1 MPFKI
6 VWFLNHLEGCMNK
19 KVSELRMELSMRQIQ
34 LICKHLFDFIA
45 SFIGLV
51 IVFPFFL
58 AICCAIKIIDP
69 GPVFFKQ
76 ERIGKDG
83 KTFKIIKFRTMV
95 LNAEKIGDGLVV
107 QTEDDPRIT
116 KVGRFLR
123 KTSLDELPQLLNI
136 IKGEMSLI
144 GPRPP
149 VTYHPYNG
157 YESYPEKA
165 KLRFKMRP
173 GITGLAQVKKRNSAT
188 WDERIEIDV
197 KYVEN
202 FSLLLDMKIFFKTFS
217 AMKYA
222 EEYTEQIK

>member
-1 MPFKI
+1 
-6 VWFLNHLEGCMNK
+6 
-19 KVSELRMELSMRQIQ
+19 MRQVQ
-34 LICKHLFDFIA
+34 LVCKYIFDLLA
-45 SFIGLV
+45 GVLGL
-51 IVFPFFL
+51 IVLSPVL
-58 AICCAIKIIDP
+58 LVVSCAIIINDP

-76 ERIGKDG
+76 KRIGKDG
-83 KTFKIIKFRTMV
+83 KTFEILKFRTMV
-95 LNAEKIGDGLVV
+95 QNAEKIGDGLVV

-116 KVGRFLR
+116 KVGRLLR

-136 IKGEMSLI
+136 LKGEMSLI

-173 GITGLAQVKKRNSAT
+173 GITGLAQVEKRNSAT
-188 WDERIEIDV
+188 WDERIEIDI

-202 FSLLLDMKIFFKTFS
+202 FSLLLDIKIFFKTFS
-217 AMKYA
+217 SMKYT
-222 EEYTEQIK
+222 EEYTEQK